1 MDLRLDGKR
10 ALVTGSTAGIGY
22 AIAEGLAQEGAE
34 VIVNGRSAERVA
46 EATDALNNA
55 TGTRA
60 IGIAADLGS
69 ADGVMRLVNE
79 AGRVDILVNN
89 VGIFAPVP
97 FTDISDDAWQEIF
110 DINVMSGVRLS
121 RALVPGMVERGWG
134 RIIFISSE
142 SGVQTPAEMV
152 HYGVTKTAQLALSR
166 GIAESV
172 AGTGVTANAVL
183 PGPTR
188 SEGVEEFVGKLADD
202 QGADLE
208 SFKRDFVKTMRPSSL
223 IGRFAETKEVANL
236 VVFLCGEGSSAITG
250 ASLRVRRRRGAEYCM
265 TDSARR
271 GDGVDEEHKSACE
284 EVGGPPGSESCFG
297 SVADITTLN
306 REVRFVPI
314 GHPRLCLCDS
324 RGRGEATGAIVGGA
338 PFWGPIFGG
347 LSQSTPHTIGIEV
360 LGINWRA
367 WLLPPGFIQPSG
379 IDSIKTQF
387 IN

>member
-34 VIVNGRSAERVA
+34 VIVNGRNAKRVSTA
-46 EATDALNNA
+46 ADALKNA
-55 TGTRA
+55 TGTGA

-69 ADGVMRLVNE
+69 ADGVMRLVSA
-79 AGRVDILVNN
+79 AGKVDILVNN
-89 VGIFAPVP
+89 VGVFAPVP
-97 FTDISDDAWQEIF
+97 FTDISDDAWREIF

-121 RALVPGMVERGWG
+121 CALVPGMVERGWG

-142 SGVQTPAEMV
+142 SGVQIPAEMV

-188 SEGVEEFVGKLADD
+188 SEGVEEFVAKLADD
-202 QGADLE
+202 QRADPE

-250 ASLRVRRRRGAEYCM
+250 SSLRV
-265 TDSARR
+265 
-271 GDGVDEEHKSACE
+271 DGGV
-284 EVGGPPGSESCFG
+284 
-297 SVADITTLN
+297 
-306 REVRFVPI
+306 VR
-314 GHPRLCLCDS
+314 S
-324 RGRGEATGAIVGGA
+324 IV
-338 PFWGPIFGG
+338 
-347 LSQSTPHTIGIEV
+347 
-360 LGINWRA
+360 
-367 WLLPPGFIQPSG
+367 
-379 IDSIKTQF
+379 
-387 IN
+387 